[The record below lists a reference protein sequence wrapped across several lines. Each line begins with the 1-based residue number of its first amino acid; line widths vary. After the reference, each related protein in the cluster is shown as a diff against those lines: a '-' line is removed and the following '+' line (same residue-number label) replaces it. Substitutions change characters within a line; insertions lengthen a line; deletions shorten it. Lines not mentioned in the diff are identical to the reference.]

1 MHLNTLLEG
10 YLSGVSTLATFLT
23 LPEEIQYRRPQP
35 QSWSAGEVIH
45 HLADTDLAWAQ
56 VYRRLLV
63 EHQPTIPLWN
73 AEAYADGLYYAQ
85 RPLLHAVSTIT
96 AVRHANVDLFA
107 AVKPQQWRRTA
118 IHHEQGP
125 MTLKE
130 LVLLATTEFE
140 EGLAQA
146 RRAVNGSP

>member
-1 MHLNTLLEG
+1 MHLNALLEG
-10 YLSGVSTLATFLT
+10 YLSGVSTLATFLA

-35 QSWSAGEVIH
+35 QCWSAAEVVH
-45 HLADTDLAWAQ
+45 HLADTDLAWAW

-63 EHQPTIPLWN
+63 EHQPVIPTWDS
-73 AEAYADGLYYAQ
+73 AGYADHLYYGQ
-85 RPLLHAVSTIT
+85 RPMLHAVSTIT
-96 AVRHANVDLFA
+96 AVRHANVDLFVA
-107 AVKPQQWRRTA
+107 IKPQQWRRTA
-118 IHHEQGP
+118 MHPEQGA